1 MMEVLMTV
9 GLIAANVIINNFN
22 NCMLGGSIYG
32 AGSCSSIS
40 INFSVF

>member
-9 GLIAANVIINNFN
+9 VLIAANVFKNNFN

-32 AGSCSSIS
+32 AGS
-40 INFSVF
+40 